1 MTDVFSS
8 GFVFKVRYQ
17 MRPSVVQIM
26 LVNEV
31 NIKTK
36 TKIISN
42 QPSKSVIHMVPLF
55 SLCWYKNPTFLRP
68 HIHSEVTRGRRLY
81 FTSCLFKR

>member
-1 MTDVFSS
+1 MPNQAASKCNLTRRTELKTFLHVYHAKCLHVRVNDAMTDVFSS

-17 MRPSVVQIM
+17 MRPSVVKMM

-36 TKIISN
+36 RK
-42 QPSKSVIHMVPLF
+42 
-55 SLCWYKNPTFLRP
+55 
-68 HIHSEVTRGRRLY
+68 
-81 FTSCLFKR
+81 